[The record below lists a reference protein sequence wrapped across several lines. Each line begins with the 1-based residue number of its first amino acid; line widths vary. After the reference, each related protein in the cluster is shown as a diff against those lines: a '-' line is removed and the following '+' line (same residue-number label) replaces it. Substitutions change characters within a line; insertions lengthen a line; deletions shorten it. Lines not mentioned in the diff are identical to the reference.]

1 MIEAEDKVMNKKN
14 LLILMAM
21 AALVIIVVVITT
33 IKPDSQAKEEKFSSN
48 DDIYMYCLEN
58 WDNLGVLPS
67 VAISSGVKTP
77 DEIIE
82 ISCSLG
88 EAPNKNIFT
97 DQLTALDLYD
107 TYYMSIRESKLYN
120 WDYQMFISIAESK
133 KQEAK
138 KTIEDAKTLETV
150 LQQYDTEIQVYT
162 ACLN

>member
-1 MIEAEDKVMNKKN
+1 MNKKN
-14 LLILMAM
+14 LLIFMTM
-21 AALVIIVVVITT
+21 AALLIIVVLITA
-33 IKPDSQAKEEKFSSN
+33 IKPDSQAKEKNFSSE

-67 VAISSGVKTP
+67 IAISSGAKTP

-82 ISCSLG
+82 ISYSLG
-88 EAPNKNIFT
+88 DARNKNIFT

-107 TYYMSIRESKLYN
+107 TYYMSIRETKLYN
-120 WDYQMFISIAESK
+120 WDYQMFISIAENK

-138 KTIEDAKTLETV
+138 KTIEDAETLENV

>member
-1 MIEAEDKVMNKKN
+1 
-14 LLILMAM
+14 
-21 AALVIIVVVITT
+21 
-33 IKPDSQAKEEKFSSN
+33 
-48 DDIYMYCLEN
+48 MYCLEN

-88 EAPNKNIFT
+88 DARNKNIFT